1 MRVLEPFWRARWPS
15 GRRQVCVPVLGPAL
29 ACCVVLGELLTSL
42 GLSILLRKT
51 SVTLVL
57 AVPDLTEGLG
67 SPLSEQILFI
77 ECSQWAKPFH
87 THHS

>member
-15 GRRQVCVPVLGPAL
+15 GRRQVCVPVLGPAP

-67 SPLSEQILFI
+67 SPLSEWILFI

-87 THHS
+87 AHHS

>member
-1 MRVLEPFWRARWPS
+1 MRVLEHSWKAHGPS
-15 GRRQVCVPVLGPAL
+15 GRRQVCLRVLGPAL
-29 ACCVVLGELLTSL
+29 ASCVILGELLTSL
-42 GLSILLRKT
+42 GLGVLLRKS

-57 AVPDLTEGLG
+57 AVPELTKRLG

-87 THHS
+87 AHDI